1 MRYRLIDTADAELG
15 IIEDDRAKI
24 AEDEIVQT
32 PDGTLRAVLEVY
44 DDDEGRDGDVA
55 ATLVVDVD

>member
-1 MRYRLIDTADAELG
+1 
-15 IIEDDRAKI
+15 
-24 AEDEIVQT
+24 VQT